1 MKLVQWSYAKRY
13 NIKAIFDE
21 FPHVV
26 VLFRQIGGYYFIF
39 SMKGLT
45 SEHIPCRRDY
55 VKMEYLLNKELGLLE
70 AYKERRYREL

>member
-1 MKLVQWSYAKRY
+1 MKLVNWSYAKRY

-26 VLFRQIGGYYFIF
+26 VLFRQIGGYYFIY

-45 SEHIPCRRDY
+45 PEHIPGRREY
-55 VKMEYLLNKELGLLE
+55 VRMEYLLNKELGMLE
-70 AYKERRYREL
+70 AYVERKTR

>member
-1 MKLVQWSYAKRY
+1 MKMIQWSYAKRY

-45 SEHIPCRRDY
+45 PEHIPNRRDY
-55 VKMEYLLNKELGLLE
+55 VKMEYLLNKDLGLLE
-70 AYKERRYREL
+70 AYKERKYREL

>member
-1 MKLVQWSYAKRY
+1 MKLVNWSYAKRY

-45 SEHIPCRRDY
+45 KERIPERKDY
-55 VKMEYLLNKELGLLE
+55 VKMEYLLNKDLGLLD
-70 AYKERRYREL
+70 AYKLRKYK

>member
-1 MKLVQWSYAKRY
+1 MKLIQWSYAKRY
-13 NIKAIFDE
+13 NIKAIYDE

-45 SEHIPCRRDY
+45 PEHLPNRRDY
-55 VKMEYLLNKELGLLE
+55 VKMEYLLNKDLGLLE
-70 AYKERRYREL
+70 AYKERKYREL